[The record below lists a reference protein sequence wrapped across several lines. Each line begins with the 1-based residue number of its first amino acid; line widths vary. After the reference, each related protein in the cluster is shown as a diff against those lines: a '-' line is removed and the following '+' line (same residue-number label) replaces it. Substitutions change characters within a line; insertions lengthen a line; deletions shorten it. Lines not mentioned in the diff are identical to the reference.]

1 MVGTDKDEAPAPTKA
16 NRDLQAKGEGP
27 TMTTTSVQEATTAD
41 TRQVRCC
48 EGCGERAGSIS
59 AGTGRPLVRDKAS
72 GLWFH
77 LSCKPGAMRSGEF
90 LERME
95 AGPSAAPR

>member
-1 MVGTDKDEAPAPTKA
+1 
-16 NRDLQAKGEGP
+16 
-27 TMTTTSVQEATTAD
+27 MTTTSVPEP
-41 TRQVRCC
+41 TRTGTRPVRCC

-59 AGTGRPLVRDKAS
+59 AGTGRPLVLDKAS

-90 LERME
+90 LERMG
-95 AGPSAAPR
+95 AGL

>member
-1 MVGTDKDEAPAPTKA
+1 
-16 NRDLQAKGEGP
+16 
-27 TMTTTSVQEATTAD
+27 MTTTTTIPESTRTD
-41 TRQVRCC
+41 TRPVRCC

-77 LSCKPGAMRSGEF
+77 LSCKPSAVSFGAALAS
-90 LERME
+90 LE
-95 AGPSAAPR
+95 G

>member
-1 MVGTDKDEAPAPTKA
+1 MD
-16 NRDLQAKGEGP
+16 
-27 TMTTTSVQEATTAD
+27 TTTIAESAATD
-41 TRQVRCC
+41 TRPVCTC

-77 LSCKPGAMRSGEF
+77 LSCKPGAASFGTALVSF
-90 LERME
+90 ASLEGLG
-95 AGPSAAPR
+95 A